1 MARLDGSPR
10 DAHGGPRRR
19 RRGSLA
25 GETVGTAG
33 RAGAGEED
41 QRPAHPAIHAR
52 QVAAGGRKERI
63 R

>member
-1 MARLDGSPR
+1 
-10 DAHGGPRRR
+10 
-19 RRGSLA
+19 LA